1 MNTPA
6 RPQAD
11 VPWWSFSTAG
21 RIAFGPGTRR
31 FLPDVAQDLG
41 RRVLICTDGNLVR
54 SGAVEPIADLLRS
67 RPGLEVEVFDGGQA
81 EIGLKAVESC
91 ADQVRG
97 FRPELVVGIGGGS
110 NLDLAKVIAGRLPAS
125 TSARDWLSSG
135 APRTAL
141 PVVAIPTTAGSGSEV
156 TPVAVVTDEERQ
168 LKVGL
173 TSQAFLPRAV
183 LVDPELAVSCPATVT
198 AHSGLDAL
206 SHAVESYMAIS
217 FADKPVQDWADQAF
231 TGKNPL
237 SDALGLRAVALISEN
252 LVTAY
257 RNGSDLAAREGMAL
271 GSLFAGMAFAAAGT
285 GVVHALQY
293 PIGALTK
300 TAHGH
305 GNATL
310 MPAVVASN
318 LAIRAQEA
326 AQIAVAMG
334 ANPDAPEEAAAS
346 LPAMIGRLALAV
358 GITPNLRSIGVD
370 DSQLPDIA
378 SAAVGITRLT
388 GNNPSPVS
396 QATLLAVLGDALDFT
411 PA

>member
-6 RPQAD
+6 RPQAA

-217 FADKPVQDWADQAF
+217 FRDKPVQDYADQAF

-252 LVTAY
+252 LVAAY
-257 RNGSDLAAREGMAL
+257 KNGSDLAAREGMAL
-271 GSLFAGMAFAAAGT
+271 GSLLAGMAFAAAGT

-300 TAHGH
+300 TSHGH

-318 LAIRAQEA
+318 LAIRPQEA
-326 AQIAVAMG
+326 AEIAVAMG
-334 ANPDAPEEAAAS
+334 ADPDSPEEAAAS
-346 LPAMIGRLALAV
+346 LPAMIGRLATAV
-358 GITPNLRSIGVD
+358 GVTPNLRSIGVD
-370 DSQLPDIA
+370 VSQLASIA

-396 QATLLAVLGDALDFT
+396 EATLLAVLGDALDFT